1 MRHFLPLMLA
11 LTLFGIATPPPT
23 APVDL
28 SNIVAAAKPAVVF
41 IVALGPSGTQS
52 GSGFAVAS
60 TATDT
65 TIVTAN
71 HVVEGESQVDV
82 IFDSNEGERY
92 TARIVRRDHVRD
104 VAILSVPV
112 GNRPTLALA
121 PPASIREGMS
131 IALIGYPMATIAF
144 KKINGDALR
153 PSIHGGI
160 VSAIR
165 LDGELVQF
173 DAATYHGDSG
183 APILDARTG
192 NVVAI
197 VHGAELDP
205 SYVARGL
212 EQALPGS
219 AYGPSSATISLVMN
233 GAASSAAATT
243 AKKSSRAYRIG
254 YFLAPRGE
262 GTPVSKAI
270 NEVFLSKVMAR
281 IPPFFTAH
289 NEIYL
294 IPVTLTQREFASVS
308 GLSGKCEDDRIGGVI
323 VPNYTWS
330 ISPQVASVEVDLLI
344 ADCHGMTYFRE
355 TKTKSENPAFAH
367 RTPSAEISDMGSDLM
382 DRLLADFSDYRAKHF
397 AEWNSFTRFGLALD
411 PTAPGRYMLMLYR
424 KVPDGFRIVD
434 VSPNGP
440 ADRAGLRADDI
451 IASVNGKSASAMTA
465 EAFAAEFDNPTVTVS
480 VLRPGGPVSIVVHTL
495 SYPELLQSLGQ

>member
-1 MRHFLPLMLA
+1 MRHYLPLMLA
-11 LTLFGIATPPPT
+11 LTLLGIATPPSA

-52 GSGFAVAS
+52 GSGFAVAT

-71 HVVEGESQVDV
+71 HVVEGASQVDV
-82 IFDSNEGERY
+82 VFDSNERERY
-92 TARIVRRDHVRD
+92 TARIVQRDHVRD
-104 VAILSVPV
+104 VAILSVPI

-121 PPASIREGMS
+121 PPATIREGMS

-144 KKINGDALR
+144 KKVNGDALR

-192 NVVAI
+192 NVIAI

-233 GAASSAAATT
+233 GAASSGAATT
-243 AKKSSRAYRIG
+243 AKKSSSAYRIG
-254 YFLAPRGE
+254 YVLAPRGE
-262 GTPVSKAI
+262 GTPISKAI

-294 IPVTLTQREFASVS
+294 IPVTLTQREFGTIGA
-308 GLSGKCEDDRIGGVI
+308 LSGKCDDDRIGGVI

-330 ISPQVASVEVDLLI
+330 ISPQVASVEVDLFI
-344 ADCHGMTYFRE
+344 ADCHGIPFYRGQ
-355 TKTKSENPAFAH
+355 KAKSENPAFAH
-367 RTPSAEISDMGSDLM
+367 RTPSAEIADMGSDLM
-382 DRLLADFSDYRAKHF
+382 DQLLADFSDYRAKHF

-411 PTAPGRYMLMLYR
+411 PTAPGRYLLMLYR
-424 KVPDGFRIVD
+424 KVPDGFRVVD

-451 IASVNGKSASAMTA
+451 ISNINGKNVSAMTIEQFTA
-465 EAFAAEFDNPTVTVS
+465 ELNNPTLTLS
-480 VLRPGGPVSIVVHTL
+480 VLRPGGPVTLVVQTL
-495 SYPELLQSLGQ
+495 TYKELLQSLSH

>member
-1 MRHFLPLMLA
+1 MRHVLPLMLA
-11 LTLFGIATPPPT
+11 LTLLGIATPAPA

-82 IFDSNEGERY
+82 VFDSNERERY

-104 VAILSVPV
+104 VAILSVPI

-183 APILDARTG
+183 GRSSTRAPGMWSRSFTVPNSTRATSHAASNKRCREART
-192 NVVAI
+192 
-197 VHGAELDP
+197 
-205 SYVARGL
+205 AR
-212 EQALPGS
+212 
-219 AYGPSSATISLVMN
+219 
-233 GAASSAAATT
+233 
-243 AKKSSRAYRIG
+243 
-254 YFLAPRGE
+254 APR
-262 GTPVSKAI
+262 
-270 NEVFLSKVMAR
+270 R
-281 IPPFFTAH
+281 
-289 NEIYL
+289 
-294 IPVTLTQREFASVS
+294 
-308 GLSGKCEDDRIGGVI
+308 
-323 VPNYTWS
+323 
-330 ISPQVASVEVDLLI
+330 
-344 ADCHGMTYFRE
+344 
-355 TKTKSENPAFAH
+355 
-367 RTPSAEISDMGSDLM
+367 
-382 DRLLADFSDYRAKHF
+382 YR
-397 AEWNSFTRFGLALD
+397 W
-411 PTAPGRYMLMLYR
+411 
-424 KVPDGFRIVD
+424 
-434 VSPNGP
+434 
-440 ADRAGLRADDI
+440 
-451 IASVNGKSASAMTA
+451 
-465 EAFAAEFDNPTVTVS
+465 
-480 VLRPGGPVSIVVHTL
+480 
-495 SYPELLQSLGQ
+495 